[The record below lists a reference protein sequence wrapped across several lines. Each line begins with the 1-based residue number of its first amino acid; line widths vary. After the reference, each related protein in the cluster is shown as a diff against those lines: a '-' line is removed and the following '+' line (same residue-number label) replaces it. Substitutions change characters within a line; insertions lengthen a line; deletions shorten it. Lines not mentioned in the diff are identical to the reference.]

1 MSNTNLK
8 SLQNLIE
15 SFERLPGI
23 GHKTAER
30 LAYSVLS
37 MDQDTVKLFAKSLID
52 TKTKI
57 HNCPI
62 CGIFT
67 EDETCS
73 ICTNNDR
80 DPNTLLIVAHSK
92 EATALEKI
100 TQKYK
105 YHVLNGEI
113 SMIKGITPDKL
124 RIKELLERI
133 ENENITEIILAT
145 NPTIEGET
153 TAQYIFNVLKDRKI
167 TISRLAY
174 GLPMGGEIDYLDTL
188 TIDRA
193 LAGRT
198 KLN

>member
-1 MSNTNLK
+1 MTNHLK

-30 LAYSVLS
+30 LAYAVLNMDKDSVERFS
-37 MDQDTVKLFAKSLID
+37 NALID

-57 HNCPI
+57 HPCPI
-62 CGIFT
+62 CGVFT
-67 EDETCS
+67 EDPVCN
-73 ICTNNDR
+73 ICNSDDR
-80 DPNTLLIVAHSK
+80 STSTLIVVAQSK
-92 EATALEKI
+92 DALSIEKI

-113 SMIKGITPDKL
+113 SMMKGITPDKL
-124 RIKELLERI
+124 TIKQLLARLET
-133 ENENITEIILAT
+133 ENITEIILAT

-153 TAQYIFNVLKDRKI
+153 TAQYIFNLLKNSNI
-167 TISRLAY
+167 LISRLAY
-174 GLPMGGEIDYLDTL
+174 GLPMGGEIDYLDAL
-188 TIDRA
+188 TIDKA
-193 LAGRT
+193 LTGRT

>member
-1 MSNTNLK
+1 MNNELK

-30 LAYSVLS
+30 LAYATLHMDRSVVEKFSTAL
-37 MDQDTVKLFAKSLID
+37 MDVKD
-52 TKTKI
+52 KI
-57 HNCPI
+57 HPCPI
-62 CGIFT
+62 CGVYT
-67 EDETCS
+67 EDTICS
-73 ICTNNDR
+73 ICNSDERSNG
-80 DPNTLLIVAHSK
+80 TLIVVAHSK
-92 EATALEKI
+92 DAISIEKI

-113 SMIKGITPDKL
+113 SMMKGITPDKL
-124 RIKELLERI
+124 TIKQLLARI
-133 ENENITEIILAT
+133 ETENINEIILAT

-153 TAQYIFNVLKDRKI
+153 SAQYIFNLLKSSNI

-174 GLPMGGEIDYLDTL
+174 GLPMGGEIDYLDSL

-193 LAGRT
+193 LTGRT